1 MRLHTMK
8 VRHMMWRDFQN
19 GDFGE
24 DLLRAYYAEVPH
36 EGVPAGGLLASVHGE
51 SALMSTVRLKPDTT
65 YLRSGRTD
73 RAPRANPGD

>member
-1 MRLHTMK
+1 MK
-8 VRHMMWRDFQN
+8 VRHMMWRDFGN

-24 DLLRAYYAEVPH
+24 D
-36 EGVPAGGLLASVHGE
+36 GVPAGGLLASLRGE
-51 SALMSTVRLKPDTT
+51 SAPVLTVRLKPDTT